1 MGLGAETQ
9 EGELVF
15 PEHLLGAQGLSCIL
29 RSNPK
34 RWLVSPLFKEENR
47 GSESSYLP
55 KVPRHEEDPGRQLP
69 DPASWKAALCSQ
81 GTDATTEKRPTLS
94 R

>member
-29 RSNPK
+29 HSNPK

-47 GSESSYLP
+47 GSES
-55 KVPRHEEDPGRQLP
+55 QLL
-69 DPASWKAALCSQ
+69 A
-81 GTDATTEKRPTLS
+81 
-94 R
+94 